1 MQWRK
6 HIVQKRIPPET
17 LWRIAADKKYLG
29 NKDLWK
35 EIYKANKK
43 DISNPNLIYPNQV
56 ILIPTK
62 ITKPKDKTKK

>member
-1 MQWRK
+1 MK
-6 HIVQKRIPPET
+6 IKNKLLTIYS
-17 LWRIAADKKYLG
+17 KLG